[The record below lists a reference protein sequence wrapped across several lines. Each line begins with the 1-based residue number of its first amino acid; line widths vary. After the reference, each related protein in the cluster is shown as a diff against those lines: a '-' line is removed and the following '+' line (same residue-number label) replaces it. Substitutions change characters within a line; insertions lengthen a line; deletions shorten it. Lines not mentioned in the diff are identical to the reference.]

1 MHPFGLTY
9 LVPQI
14 LTGGVHPAV
23 IPSGKVI
30 IDYLLFCDLHAQR
43 EFMAVSQGRLVE
55 LVL

>member
-23 IPSGKVI
+23 IPSGEVI

-43 EFMAVSQGRLVE
+43 EFMAVSQGRLIEV
-55 LVL
+55 VL